1 MPANGRLFTHAE
13 SLQRPDSNH
22 YLPKSA
28 ASLHSTIEEFPFFE
42 DSPQRPADKTTARQG
57 WQSAASGHVT
67 EIGLELP
74 VASVSPVACRCIRT
88 RRTQLL
94 WCEGT
99 YFLTILSW
107 FQQWLIHP
115 MPISARTAINTTIG
129 LLCLAFLILAGIV
142 GMNVWL
148 SERVEVY
155 AKIITENRD
164 IRTSAVD
171 MRSALQT
178 AESSQRGFLVLGN
191 EIYLAPFDSA
201 KLAAE
206 RELKH
211 LQSLIESSDQ
221 RRAMM
226 LRLSNSVDEKFAE
239 MQQTVKLKRESRSE
253 DALELFRTNRGKVLM
268 DEINVFLSSIIRNAD
283 ANMTGAVIGQK
294 NNTNKLQ
301 LASSLGGF
309 LILII
314 VGAVIYV
321 GVRYTRDIASARDEV
336 NKLNTTL
343 ELRVESRTADL
354 GRALSRAELL
364 LSEVNHRV
372 ANSLALVAS
381 LVKLQ
386 AKSVTDVGARTA
398 LAETESRIFAIADVH
413 KRLYNSG
420 DVEVVALNEYLED
433 LLSRLDGTMKQE
445 GLGSIIRTSL
455 EPIAL
460 TPDASVNIG
469 VVLNE
474 WVTNAF
480 KYAYPGGG
488 GEIRVTL
495 KRIDKDRGELVVEDD
510 GVGMKGAAIQG
521 TGLGSKLVSAMATNL
536 KGEIRYAD
544 RTRGTSAHMAF
555 PILA

>member
-1 MPANGRLFTHAE
+1 
-13 SLQRPDSNH
+13 
-22 YLPKSA
+22 
-28 ASLHSTIEEFPFFE
+28 
-42 DSPQRPADKTTARQG
+42 
-57 WQSAASGHVT
+57 
-67 EIGLELP
+67 
-74 VASVSPVACRCIRT
+74 
-88 RRTQLL
+88 
-94 WCEGT
+94 
-99 YFLTILSW
+99 
-107 FQQWLIHP
+107 
-115 MPISARTAINTTIG
+115 MPISARAAINTTIG

-148 SERVEVY
+148 SERVDVY
-155 AKIITENRD
+155 AKIITENGD
-164 IRTSAVD
+164 IRRSAVD

-211 LQSLIESSDQ
+211 LRSLFESSDQ
-221 RRAMM
+221 RRAML
-226 LRLSNSVDEKFAE
+226 LRLSNSVDQKFAE
-239 MQQTVKLKRESRSE
+239 MQQTVKLKKENRSD
-253 DALELFRTNRGKVLM
+253 DAFELFRTNRGKVLM

-283 ANMTGAVIGQK
+283 ANMTAAVIEQK

-309 LILII
+309 LILMI

-321 GVRYTRDIASARDEV
+321 GVRYTRDIEAARDEV

-386 AKSVTDVGARTA
+386 AKSVTDIGARAA

-445 GLGSIIRTSL
+445 GLGSIVRTSL
-455 EPIAL
+455 EPIEL

-480 KYAYPGGG
+480 KYAYPDGG

-495 KRIDKDRGELVVEDD
+495 KRIDKDHGELIVEDD
-510 GVGMKGAAIQG
+510 GVGMKGAAIKG